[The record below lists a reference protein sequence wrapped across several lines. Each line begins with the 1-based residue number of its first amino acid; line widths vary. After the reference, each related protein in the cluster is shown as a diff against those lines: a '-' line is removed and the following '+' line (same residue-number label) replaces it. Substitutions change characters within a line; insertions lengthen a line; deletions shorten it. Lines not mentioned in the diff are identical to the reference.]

1 MSSLPKQAYF
11 MKMMSL
17 LVSNVLFAVPLSAA
31 TISLTAFEDT
41 TLFQRQP
48 DNNLGGNPL
57 LSGTNANG
65 FRSRGLFRFD
75 FSSLPTNAVI
85 TDVQLQMSV
94 TQVPDPDQF
103 GPLVE
108 SNFGIHRMLV
118 AWGEGTGAG
127 LGGGIQGRPAENGES
142 TWNSRLHSTTGAS
155 TPWTDSGAASGGD
168 FETNPSS
175 STSIRDLGL
184 YTWGSTPQFIGDIEI
199 WIADPASNF
208 GFLLFNQSEATA
220 GTARRFASTENNSG
234 VSGAI
239 APTLLLTFVPEPSG
253 YALASLSLASFC
265 LRRRRAAY

>member
-1 MSSLPKQAYF
+1 MSMKFLVVSSLWF
-11 MKMMSL
+11 
-17 LVSNVLFAVPLSAA
+17 VTPLSAA
-31 TISLTAFEDT
+31 TISLTATEDT

-48 DNNLGGNPL
+48 DNNLGSNPL
-57 LSGTNANG
+57 LAGSNAGG

-75 FSSLPTNAVI
+75 FSSLPADAVI

-94 TQVPDPDQF
+94 TQVPDPDLF

-142 TWNSRLHSTTGAS
+142 TWNSRLHSTNGS
-155 TPWTDSGAASGGD
+155 SVPWTDSGGASGSD

-184 YTWGSTPQFIGDIEI
+184 YTFGSTPQFINDIET
-199 WIADPASNF
+199 WIADPTSNF
-208 GFLLFNQSEATA
+208 GFLLLNQSESTP

-239 APTLLLTFVPEPSG
+239 APTLILTFVPEPSG
-253 YALASLSLASFC
+253 YAMIALSFAGFC
-265 LRRRRAAY
+265 LRRKRALTD